1 MLFRSW
7 IGVSPSLL
15 CQCNGSSH
23 ILFIHKK
30 TDVLSFRAPASR
42 NAAFR
47 LSAIFFHPDYDCR
60 LRNCTESTLRLVGC
74 TTGRDLHPALK
85 MFSIDF
91 IIEYYNASLSSLS
104 SLPLHPVRPDHIAP
118 GCSSHRFAIRQENGR
133 TLSRIVL
140 DAVFPGFLL
149 QTELCIDVFLPKEY
163 DMERKRERNPIKM
176 KHQIGRAHV

>member
-1 MLFRSW
+1 
-7 IGVSPSLL
+7 
-15 CQCNGSSH
+15 
-23 ILFIHKK
+23 
-30 TDVLSFRAPASR
+30 
-42 NAAFR
+42 
-47 LSAIFFHPDYDCR
+47 
-60 LRNCTESTLRLVGC
+60 
-74 TTGRDLHPALK
+74 

-149 QTELCIDVFLPKEY
+149 ETELCIDVFLPKEY

-176 KHQIGRAHV
+176 KHPNNMNKKAIFSVVVLGAVITSLVSSVMSAALPALMKEFHIPASQAQWVTSLYALVSAS